1 MKKINKFFPLLI
13 LGALSLSACTF
24 LDFLPSGDSGSSTS
38 ITSMTSSNTSKS
50 DSSKD
55 TSGSSSSTKEEYV
68 EATLNDENA
77 TYDASSKTYT
87 IHLNAGNRY
96 YIAINTKSN
105 TSFRKVY
112 TAPEAANSYLT
123 VSDQGVISTS
133 SDITEDK
140 ICEVRVDFFSEVTDK
155 LLNTI
160 IISVNIKAKEVPV
173 NTFTVKCLDT
183 GASISDNSVVNM
195 YVDDAYSF
203 EVRYNNQKVSNALT
217 SESDKVSITDNKVT
231 ALSKG
236 EAMVKAKYADKEI
249 SFKANIQNKT
259 LTKIYA
265 PNEGNDL
272 LIHNNKLYILGKV
285 LAQYDH
291 GEDKEL
297 TLTDGL
303 TYVIRDN
310 DATTKSVVLSYTE
323 DNVTKSVTYNVKFFV
338 SEQYV
343 GDDTAFNFLDYGM
356 KSIYGELKY
365 LPNEGNIKFL
375 VIPVWFTNS
384 GDFFKESHKTQIL
397 EDIRAKILEEKT
409 EDNYWSVKSYYETE
423 SKGKVHIDA
432 TISDFYTSGTSLV
445 NYTDTGDSSLT
456 YKLVNDAT
464 NWYFSNNPTD
474 SINNY
479 DSDGDGKVDGVICYY
494 AGNYYGAKNATMRST
509 AYAFTNNSDS
519 RVYNTGCFCPIG
531 GIYGFGREISTSW
544 QLGTDD
550 LSSILPPEF
559 VRGANTVIH
568 EVGHQFGAND
578 LYEYAAKNEEKH
590 YPCGSFS
597 MQDNDSGSHDP
608 FQTNLFGWSKPDIYA
623 SKDYN
628 VGDKITISID
638 DFQGSGNNILLTK
651 DWNEYNSLFD
661 EYLLLE
667 LYAPI
672 GLNAYDANRLGFNE
686 AGIRVWHANSIMAH
700 ASATDEDSPNLVNT
714 RTNDFKYST
723 YDRTCEYDLLH
734 LIRNNEEAG
743 IDMTTKAGNADL
755 FKSNDSFSMAKYSKQ
770 FVKGNRLDNGE
781 KLGWEFNVDGIYF
794 DKANNKYTGVIT
806 LTRVDNTRTQFVAKS
821 TLSDS
826 ITQPSGN
833 TNEIGNAIFNTENI
847 LMNYAFNDSN
857 VFSGTQAI
865 STKGIRLYAATN
877 GNGGSLEISIKDK
890 DGFNCYINS
899 IKLVICAL
907 TGVNLSVTSNG
918 NDLEFTR
925 FEGPECLEGA
935 TDGSGNIAH
944 DMGRFY
950 QDINANKVTLK
961 NGYTN
966 GVTSAFS
973 YLTVVSMEIEYTI
986 APIN

>member
-1 MKKINKFFPLLI
+1 MKKISKFFPLLI
-13 LGALSLSACTF
+13 LSALSLSACTF

-38 ITSMTSSNTSKS
+38 IASTTSSNTSKS

-68 EATLNDENA
+68 EATLNDPNA
-77 TYDASSKTYT
+77 TYSEANKRYSIT
-87 IHLNAGNRY
+87 LEAGNRY
-96 YIAINTKSN
+96 FIAFNTKTN
-105 TSFRKVY
+105 TEFKKVY
-112 TAPEAANSYLT
+112 STTSPYLT
-123 VSDQGVISTS
+123 VSEQGIVTASREIAEEKRG
-133 SDITEDK
+133 DVK
-140 ICEVRVDFFSEVTDK
+140 IDFVSEKTNET
-155 LLNTI
+155 LNTI
-160 IISVNIKAKEVPV
+160 TIRVTIIPKEVPAD
-173 NTFTVKCLDT
+173 TFTVTCTET

-195 YVDDAYSF
+195 YVGDT
-203 EVRYNNQKVSNALT
+203 YNFNVKYNDLVVTNAL
-217 SESDKVSITDNKVT
+217 SSDSDKVSISNNKVT

-236 EAMVKAKYADKEI
+236 EATVKAKYSNKEI
-249 SFKANIQNKT
+249 NFKVNVQNKT

-272 LIHNNKLYILGKV
+272 LIHNNKLYITGKV

-297 TLTDGL
+297 IFTDGL
-303 TYVIRDN
+303 TYVISDN
-310 DATTKSVVLSYTE
+310 DAATKKVVLSYTE

-397 EDIRAKILEEKT
+397 EDIRAKVLEEKT
-409 EDNYWSVKSYYETE
+409 DDNYWSVKSYYETE

-494 AGNYYGAKNATMRST
+494 AGNYYGAKSATMRST
-509 AYAFTNNSDS
+509 AYALRSTEG

-544 QLGTDD
+544 QLNTDD

-568 EVGHQFGAND
+568 EVGHQFGAED

-623 SKDYN
+623 AKDYN

-672 GLNAYDANRLGFNE
+672 GLNAYDANRLGFDQ

-700 ASATDEDSPNLVNT
+700 ASATDEDSPDLVDT
-714 RTNDFKYST
+714 RTNSFKYST
-723 YDRTCEYDLLH
+723 YDRNDEYDLLH
-734 LIRNNEEAG
+734 LVRNNEEVG
-743 IDMTTKAGNADL
+743 IDVTTKAGNADL
-755 FKSNDSFSMAKYSKQ
+755 FKTNDSFSFVKYSKQ

-806 LTRVDNTRTQFVAKS
+806 LTRVDNTRTQFTSSS
-821 TLSDS
+821 TMSNS
-826 ITQPSGN
+826 VTQPSGD
-833 TNEIGNAIFNTENI
+833 TNEIGNAIFNNENI
-847 LMNYAFNDSN
+847 LMNYAFNNSS
-857 VFSGTQAI
+857 VYTGTTTL
-865 STKGIRLYAATN
+865 STHGIELYGDTN

-890 DGFNCYINS
+890 DGYNCYINS
-899 IKLVICAL
+899 IKLVFCVL
-907 TGVNLSVTSNG
+907 TSGTLKVTANG

-925 FEGPECLEGA
+925 FTGPLCAEGA
-935 TDGSGNIAH
+935 TDGEGNPMN
-944 DMGRFY
+944 DSGRFY
-950 QDINANKVTLK
+950 QVNAKKVKIQNAFTGTINHYSDITI
-961 NGYTN
+961 
-966 GVTSAFS
+966 
-973 YLTVVSMEIEYTI
+973 VSMEIEYTI
-986 APIN
+986 EPNN

>member
-1 MKKINKFFPLLI
+1 MKKIVKL
-13 LGALSLSACTF
+13 LSLLCLTTIGLASCSF

-38 ITSMTSSNTSKS
+38 ITSTTSSNTSKS

-55 TSGSSSSTKEEYV
+55 TSNSSGSTKEEYV
-68 EATLNDENA
+68 EATLSDDNA

-87 IHLNAGNRY
+87 ISLNAGNRY
-96 YIAINTKSN
+96 YIAFNTKTN
-105 TSFRKVY
+105 TEFKKAYSVVG
-112 TAPEAANSYLT
+112 TASSYLT
-123 VSDQGVISTS
+123 VSDVGLISTS
-133 SDITEDK
+133 SEITEDK
-140 ICEVRVDFFSEVTDK
+140 SGDVKVDFISETTK
-155 LLNTI
+155 KILNTI
-160 IISVNIKAKEVPV
+160 TIRVNIKAKEVPV
-173 NTFTVKCLDT
+173 NTLTVTCVDT
-183 GASISDNSVVNM
+183 GASIGDNSVVNM
-195 YVDDAYSF
+195 YVDDTYSF
-203 EVRYNNQKVSNALT
+203 EVKYNNQKVNNALT

-236 EAMVKAKYADKEI
+236 EAMVKAKNNDKEI
-249 SFKANIQNKT
+249 NFKVNIQNRT

-265 PNEGNDL
+265 PNEGSDL
-272 LIHNNKLYILGKV
+272 LIHNNKLYIVGKV

-297 TLTDGL
+297 TLADGL
-303 TYVIRDN
+303 TYVINDN
-310 DATTKSVVLSYTE
+310 DTTTKSVVLSYTE

-343 GDDTAFNFLDYGM
+343 GDDTAFNFLDYGK
-356 KSIYGELKY
+356 KSVYGELHY
-365 LPNEGNIKFL
+365 LPNKGNIKFL

-384 GDFFKESHKTQIL
+384 ESFFKESHKAQIL
-397 EDIRAKILEEKT
+397 EDIRTKILEEKT
-409 EDNYWSVKSYYETE
+409 EDNYWSLKSYYETE

-445 NYTDTGDSSLT
+445 DYTDTGDTSLT

-464 NWYFSNNPTD
+464 NWYFSKNPTD

-479 DSDGDGKVDGVICYY
+479 DNDGDGKVDGVICYY
-494 AGNYYGAKNATMRST
+494 AGNYYGAKNATMRSV
-509 AYAFTNNSDS
+509 AYAFYNNSDS
-519 RVYNTGCFCPIG
+519 RIYNTGCFCPIG

-550 LSSILPPEF
+550 LSSIMLPEF
-559 VRGANTVIH
+559 VRGAYTVIH
-568 EVGHQFGAND
+568 EVGHQFGAID
-578 LYEYAAKNEEKH
+578 LYEYAAKDEEKH

-597 MQDNDSGSHDP
+597 MQDNNSGTHDP

-623 SKDYN
+623 AKDYN

-672 GLNAYDANRLGFNE
+672 GLNAYDANRLGFNQ

-700 ASATDEDSPNLVNT
+700 ASAADEDSPNLVDT
-714 RTNDFKYST
+714 RTNSFKYST
-723 YDRTCEYDLLH
+723 YNRNDEYDLLH
-734 LIRNNEEAG
+734 LVRNNEEVG
-743 IDMTTKAGNADL
+743 IDVTTKVSNADL
-755 FKSNDSFSMAKYSKQ
+755 FKTNDSFSMAKYSKQ

-806 LTRVDNTRTQFVAKS
+806 LTRVDNTRTEFTATSKI
-821 TLSDS
+821 SDS
-826 ITQPSGN
+826 IAQPSGN
-833 TNEIGNAIFNTENI
+833 TNEIGNAIFNDENI
-847 LMNYAFNDSN
+847 LMNYAFNESSL
-857 VFSGTQAI
+857 FSGTQAI
-865 STKGIRLYAATN
+865 STKGIRLYAAN
-877 GNGGSLEISIKDK
+877 SGNGGTLEISIKDK
-890 DGFNCYINS
+890 SGHNCYINS

-925 FEGPECLEGA
+925 FEGPECIEGA
-935 TDGSGNIAH
+935 TNGSGVAH
-944 DMGRFY
+944 DYGRFY
-950 QDINANKVTLK
+950 KDINAKKVTLK

-966 GVTSAFS
+966 GTYSAFS
-973 YLTVVSMEIEYTI
+973 YLTIVSMEIEYTI
-986 APIN
+986 APNN

>member
-1 MKKINKFFPLLI
+1 MKKIVKLLPLLCLATI
-13 LGALSLSACTF
+13 GLASCSF

-38 ITSMTSSNTSKS
+38 ISTSTSSKS
-50 DSSKD
+50 DSSKG
-55 TSGSSSSTKEEYV
+55 TSGSSGSTKEEYV
-68 EATLNDENA
+68 EATLSDDNA

-87 IHLNAGNRY
+87 ISLNAGNRY
-96 YIAINTKSN
+96 YIAFNTKTN
-105 TSFRKVY
+105 TEFKKVY
-112 TAPEAANSYLT
+112 SVVGTVGSYLT
-123 VSDQGVISTS
+123 VSDVGLISTS
-133 SDITEDK
+133 SEITEDK
-140 ICEVRVDFFSEVTDK
+140 SGDVKVDFISEVTDK
-155 LLNTI
+155 ILNTI
-160 IISVNIKAKEVPV
+160 TIKVNIKAKEAPV
-173 NTFTVKCLDT
+173 NTLTVTCVDT

-195 YVDDAYSF
+195 YVDDTYSF
-203 EVRYNNQKVSNALT
+203 EVKYNNQKVSNALT
-217 SESDKVSITDNKVT
+217 SESDKVSIADNKVT

-236 EAMVKAKYADKEI
+236 EAMVKAKNNDKEI
-249 SFKANIQNKT
+249 NFKVNIQNRT

-265 PNEGNDL
+265 PNEGSDL
-272 LIHNNKLYILGKV
+272 LIHNGKLFITGKV
-285 LAQYDH
+285 FAQYDH

-297 TLTDGL
+297 SFTDGL
-303 TYVIRDN
+303 TYTIRNN
-310 DATTKSVVLSYTE
+310 DTATKSVSLLYAE
-323 DNVTKSVTYNVKFFV
+323 NGVTKSVTYNVKFFV

-356 KSIYGELKY
+356 KSVYGELHY
-365 LPNEGNIKFL
+365 LPNEGNVKLL

-384 GDFFKESHKTQIL
+384 ENFFKESHKTQIL

-409 EDNYWSVKSYYETE
+409 EDNYWSLKSYYETE

-445 NYTDTGDSSLT
+445 NYTDTGDTSLT

-479 DSDGDGKVDGVICYY
+479 DNDGDGKVDGVICYY
-494 AGNYYGAKNATMRST
+494 AGNYYGAKNATMRSV

-519 RVYNTGCFCPIG
+519 RIYNTGCFCPIG

-544 QLGTDD
+544 QLNTDD

-568 EVGHQFGAND
+568 EVGHQFGADD

-597 MQDNDSGSHDP
+597 MQDNNSGTHDP

-623 SKDYN
+623 AKDYN

-672 GLNAYDANRLGFNE
+672 GLNAYDANRLGFNQ

-700 ASATDEDSPNLVNT
+700 ASAADEDSPDLVDT
-714 RTNDFKYST
+714 RTNSFKYST
-723 YDRTCEYDLLH
+723 YNRNDEYDLLH
-734 LIRNNEEAG
+734 LIRNNEEVG
-743 IDMTTKAGNADL
+743 IDVTTKVSNADL
-755 FKSNDSFSMAKYSKQ
+755 FKTNDSFSMAKYSKQ

-806 LTRVDNTRTQFVAKS
+806 LTRVDNTRTEFTATSKM
-821 TLSDS
+821 SDS
-826 ITQPSGN
+826 IAQPSGN
-833 TNEIGNAIFNTENI
+833 TNEIGNAIFNDENI
-847 LMNYAFNDSN
+847 LMNYAFNESSL
-857 VFSGTQAI
+857 FSGTQAI
-865 STKGIRLYAATN
+865 STKGIRLYAAST
-877 GNGGSLEISIKDK
+877 GNGGTLEISIKDK
-890 DGFNCYINS
+890 SGHNCYINS

-907 TGVNLSVTSNG
+907 TGVDLSVTSNG
-918 NDLEFTR
+918 NSLEFTR
-925 FEGPECLEGA
+925 FEGPECIEGA
-935 TDGSGNIAH
+935 TNGSGVAH
-944 DMGRFY
+944 DSGRFY
-950 QDINANKVTLK
+950 KDINAKKVTLK

-966 GVTSAFS
+966 GTYSAFS
-973 YLTVVSMEIEYTI
+973 YLTIVSMEIEYTMM
-986 APIN
+986 PNN

>member
-1 MKKINKFFPLLI
+1 MKKIVKLLPLLCLATI
-13 LGALSLSACTF
+13 GLASCSF

-38 ITSMTSSNTSKS
+38 ITSTTSSNTSKS

-68 EATLNDENA
+68 EATLSDDNA

-87 IHLNAGNRY
+87 ISLNAGNRY
-96 YIAINTKSN
+96 YIAFNTKTN
-105 TSFRKVY
+105 TEFKKIYSVVG
-112 TAPEAANSYLT
+112 TVGSYLT
-123 VSDQGVISTS
+123 VSDVGLISTS
-133 SDITEDK
+133 SEITEDK
-140 ICEVRVDFFSEVTDK
+140 SGDVKVDFISEITEK
-155 LLNTI
+155 ILNTI
-160 IISVNIKAKEVPV
+160 TIRVNIKAKEVPV
-173 NTFTVKCLDT
+173 NTLTVTCVDT
-183 GASISDNSVVNM
+183 GTSISDNSVVNM
-195 YVDDAYSF
+195 YVDDTYSF
-203 EVRYNNQKVSNALT
+203 EVKYNNQKVNNALA
-217 SESDKVSITDNKVT
+217 SESDKVSIADNKAT

-236 EAMVKAKYADKEI
+236 EAMVKAKNNDKEI
-249 SFKANIQNKT
+249 NFKVNIQNRT

-265 PNEGNDL
+265 PNEGSDL
-272 LIHNNKLYILGKV
+272 LIHNNKLYIVGKV

-291 GEDKEL
+291 GEEKEL
-297 TLTDGL
+297 TFTDGL
-303 TYVIRDN
+303 TYVINDN
-310 DATTKSVVLSYTE
+310 DTTTKSVVLSYTE

-343 GDDTAFNFLDYGM
+343 GDDTAFNFLDYGK
-356 KSIYGELKY
+356 KSVYGELHY

-384 GDFFKESHKTQIL
+384 ENFFKESHKTQIL
-397 EDIRAKILEEKT
+397 EDIRTKILEEKT
-409 EDNYWSVKSYYETE
+409 DDNYWSVKSYYETE

-445 NYTDTGDSSLT
+445 DYTDTGDSSLT

-464 NWYFSNNPTD
+464 NWYFSKNPTD

-479 DSDGDGKVDGVICYY
+479 DNDGDGKVDGVICYY
-494 AGNYYGAKNATMRST
+494 AGNYYGAKNATMRSV

-544 QLGTDD
+544 QLNTDD

-568 EVGHQFGAND
+568 EVGHQFGAID

-590 YPCGSFS
+590 YPCGAFS

-623 SKDYN
+623 AKDYN

-672 GLNAYDANRLGFNE
+672 GLNAYDANRLGFDQ

-700 ASATDEDSPNLVNT
+700 ASATDEDSPDLVDT
-714 RTNDFKYST
+714 RTNSFKYST
-723 YDRTCEYDLLH
+723 YDRNDEYDLLH
-734 LIRNNEEAG
+734 LVRNNGEVG
-743 IDMTTKAGNADL
+743 IDVTTKAGNDDL

-806 LTRVDNTRTQFVAKS
+806 LIRVDNTRTQFTSSS
-821 TLSDS
+821 TMTNSV
-826 ITQPSGN
+826 TQPSGN
-833 TNEIGNAIFNTENI
+833 TNEIGQVIFNNENI
-847 LMNYAFNDSN
+847 LMNYAFNDSS
-857 VFSGTQAI
+857 VYTGTTTL
-865 STKGIRLYAATN
+865 STHGIELYGDTN

-890 DGFNCYINS
+890 DGYNCYINS
-899 IKLVICAL
+899 IKLVYCVL
-907 TGVNLSVTSNG
+907 TSGTLKVTANG

-925 FEGPECLEGA
+925 FTGPLCAEGA
-935 TDGSGNIAH
+935 TDGEGNPMN
-944 DMGRFY
+944 DSGRFY
-950 QDINANKVTLK
+950 QVNAKKVKIQNAFTGTINHYSDITI
-961 NGYTN
+961 
-966 GVTSAFS
+966 
-973 YLTVVSMEIEYTI
+973 VSMEIEYTI
-986 APIN
+986 EPNN

>member
-1 MKKINKFFPLLI
+1 MKKIKKFLPLLI
-13 LGALSLSACTF
+13 LSTISLSACSF

-38 ITSMTSSNTSKS
+38 ITSTTSSNTSKS

-55 TSGSSSSTKEEYV
+55 TSSSSSSTKEEYV

-77 TYDASSKTYT
+77 TYDATNKRYT
-87 IHLNAGNRY
+87 INLNAGNRY
-96 YIAINTKSN
+96 YIAFNTKTN
-105 TSFRKVY
+105 TEFKKVY
-112 TAPEAANSYLT
+112 SVVGTVGSYLT
-123 VSDQGVISTS
+123 VSDVGLISTS

-140 ICEVRVDFFSEVTDK
+140 SGDVKVDFISEVTEK
-155 LLNTI
+155 ILNTI
-160 IISVNIKAKEVPV
+160 TIRVNIKAKEAPV
-173 NTFTVKCLDT
+173 NTLTVTCVDT

-195 YVDDAYSF
+195 YVDDTYSF
-203 EVRYNNQKVSNALT
+203 EVKYNNQKVSNALT
-217 SESDKVSITDNKVT
+217 SESDKVSIADNKVT

-236 EAMVKAKYADKEI
+236 EAVVKAKNNDKEI
-249 SFKANIQNKT
+249 NFKVNVQNRT
-259 LTKIYA
+259 LTNIYA
-265 PNEGNDL
+265 PNEGNDFI
-272 LIHNNKLYILGKV
+272 IHNNKLYISGKV
-285 LAQYDH
+285 FAQYDH
-291 GEDKEL
+291 GDEKEL
-297 TLTDGL
+297 TFTNGL

-310 DATTKSVVLSYTE
+310 DATTKSVEFSYTE
-323 DNVTKSVTYNVKFFV
+323 DSVTKSVTYNVKYFT

-384 GDFFKESHKTQIL
+384 TDFFKESHKAQIL

-409 EDNYWSVKSYYETE
+409 DDNYWSLKSYYETE

-432 TISDFYTSGTSLV
+432 TISDFYTSTTSLV

-456 YKLVNDAT
+456 HKLVNDAT
-464 NWYFSNNPTD
+464 NWYFANNPTD

-509 AYAFTNNSDS
+509 AYAFYDNDG

-544 QLGTDD
+544 QLNTDD

-568 EVGHQFGAND
+568 EVGHQFGAID

-590 YPCGSFS
+590 YPCGAFS

-623 SKDYN
+623 AKDYN

-672 GLNAYDANRLGFNE
+672 GLNAYDANRVGFNE

-700 ASATDEDSPNLVNT
+700 ASAADEDSPDLVNT
-714 RTNDFKYST
+714 RTNSFKYST
-723 YDRTCEYDLLH
+723 YDRNDEYDLLH
-734 LIRNNEEAG
+734 LIRNNEEVG
-743 IDMTTKAGNADL
+743 IDVTTKVGNDDL
-755 FKSNDSFSMAKYSKQ
+755 FKNNDSFSMAKYSKQ

-781 KLGWEFNVDGIYF
+781 KLGWEFNVDGVYF

-833 TNEIGNAIFNTENI
+833 TNEIGNAIFDNENI
-847 LMNYAFNDSN
+847 LMNYAFNSSSVYSTN
-857 VFSGTQAI
+857 KAI
-865 STKGIRLYAATN
+865 STKGIQLYAATN
-877 GNGGSLEISIKDK
+877 GNGGSLEISIKNK
-890 DGFNCYINS
+890 SGYSCYINS
-899 IKLVICAL
+899 IKLVYCVM
-907 TGVNLSVTSNG
+907 TNTSPVVTANG
-918 NDLEFTR
+918 NELEFTR
-925 FEGPECLEGA
+925 FEGPECDQAG
-935 TDGSGNIAH
+935 GVAH
-944 DMGRFY
+944 DYGRFY
-950 QDINANKVTLK
+950 QSINANKVKIQNT
-961 NGYTN
+961 YT
-966 GVTSAFS
+966 GTIDHYSFLS
-973 YLTVVSMEIEYTI
+973 ILSMEIEYTVE
-986 APIN
+986 PND

>member
-1 MKKINKFFPLLI
+1 MEF
-13 LGALSLSACTF
+13 
-24 LDFLPSGDSGSSTS
+24 
-38 ITSMTSSNTSKS
+38 
-50 DSSKD
+50 
-55 TSGSSSSTKEEYV
+55 
-68 EATLNDENA
+68 
-77 TYDASSKTYT
+77 
-87 IHLNAGNRY
+87 
-96 YIAINTKSN
+96 
-105 TSFRKVY
+105 
-112 TAPEAANSYLT
+112 
-123 VSDQGVISTS
+123 VSET
-133 SDITEDK
+133 TN
-140 ICEVRVDFFSEVTDK
+140 EV
-155 LLNTI
+155 LNTI
-160 IISVNIKAKEVPV
+160 TIRVNIKAKEAPV
-173 NTFTVKCLDT
+173 NTLTVTCVDT

-195 YVDDAYSF
+195 YVDDTYSF
-203 EVRYNNQKVSNALT
+203 EVKYNNQKVNNALT

-236 EAMVKAKYADKEI
+236 EAMVKAKNNDKEI
-249 SFKANIQNKT
+249 NFKVNIQNRA

-265 PNEGNDL
+265 PNEGSDL

-303 TYVIRDN
+303 TYVVRDN

-343 GDDTAFNFLDYGM
+343 GDDTAFNFLDYGK
-356 KSIYGELKY
+356 KSIYGELHY

-384 GDFFKESHKTQIL
+384 ESFFKESHKTQIL

-409 EDNYWSVKSYYETE
+409 EDNYWSLKSYYETE

-445 NYTDTGDSSLT
+445 DYTDTGDTSLT

-464 NWYFSNNPTD
+464 NWYFTNNPTD

-479 DSDGDGKVDGVICYY
+479 DSNGDGKVDGVICYY
-494 AGNYYGAKNATMRST
+494 AGNYYGAKSATMRST
-509 AYAFTNNSDS
+509 AYALRSTED

-544 QLGTDD
+544 QLNTDD

-559 VRGANTVIH
+559 VRGSNTVIH
-568 EVGHQFGAND
+568 EVGHQFGADD

-590 YPCGSFS
+590 YPCGAFS

-608 FQTNLFGWSKPDIYA
+608 FQTNLIGWAKPDIYA
-623 SKDYN
+623 AKDYN

-686 AGIRVWHANSIMAH
+686 AGLRVWHA
-700 ASATDEDSPNLVNT
+700 DEDSPDLVDS
-714 RTNDFKYST
+714 RTNSFKYST
-723 YDRTCEYDLLH
+723 YDRNDEYDLLH
-734 LIRNNEEAG
+734 LIRNNEEVG
-743 IDMTTKAGNADL
+743 IDVTTKVSNADL

-806 LTRVDNTRTQFVAKS
+806 LTRVDNTRTEFTATSKMS
-821 TLSDS
+821 NG
-826 ITQPSGN
+826 IAQPSGDI
-833 TNEIGNAIFNTENI
+833 NEIGNAIFNDENI
-847 LMNYAFNDSN
+847 LMNYAFNESSL
-857 VFSGTQAI
+857 FSGTQAI
-865 STKGIRLYAATN
+865 SSKGIRLYAAN
-877 GNGGSLEISIKDK
+877 SGNGGTLEISIKDK
-890 DGFNCYINS
+890 SGHNCYINS

-925 FEGPECLEGA
+925 FEGPECAEGG
-935 TDGSGNIAH
+935 TDGSGNPAH
-944 DMGRFY
+944 DSGRFY
-950 QDINANKVTLK
+950 KDINAKKVILK

-966 GVTSAFS
+966 GTYSAFS
-973 YLTVVSMEIEYTI
+973 YLTVVSMEIEYTMM
-986 APIN
+986 PNN

>member
-1 MKKINKFFPLLI
+1 MKKIVKLLPLLCLATI
-13 LGALSLSACTF
+13 GLASCSF
-24 LDFLPSGDSGSSTS
+24 LDFLPSGDSGSYTS
-38 ITSMTSSNTSKS
+38 ITSTTSSNTSKS

-55 TSGSSSSTKEEYV
+55 TSGSSGSTKEEYV
-68 EATLNDENA
+68 EATLNDDNA

-87 IHLNAGNRY
+87 ISLNAGNRY
-96 YIAINTKSN
+96 YIAFNTRSN
-105 TSFRKVY
+105 TEFKKVY
-112 TAPEAANSYLT
+112 STTSSYLT
-123 VSDQGVISTS
+123 VSEVGIISTS

-140 ICEVRVDFFSEVTDK
+140 TGDVKVEFVSETTNEV
-155 LLNTI
+155 LNTI
-160 IISVNIKAKEVPV
+160 TIRVNIKAKEAPV
-173 NTFTVKCLDT
+173 NTLTVTCVDT

-195 YVDDAYSF
+195 YVDDTYSF
-203 EVRYNNQKVSNALT
+203 EVKYNNQKVNNALT

-236 EAMVKAKYADKEI
+236 EAMVKAKNNDKEI
-249 SFKANIQNKT
+249 NFKVNIQNRT
-259 LTKIYA
+259 LNKIYA
-265 PNEGNDL
+265 PNEGSDL

-323 DNVTKSVTYNVKFFV
+323 DNVTKSVTYSVKFFV

-356 KSIYGELKY
+356 KSIYGELHY

-384 GDFFKESHKTQIL
+384 ESFFKESHKTQIL

-409 EDNYWSVKSYYETE
+409 EDNYWSLKSYYETE

-432 TISDFYTSGTSLV
+432 TISDFYTSNTSLV
-445 NYTDTGDSSLT
+445 NYTDTGDTSLT

-464 NWYFSNNPTD
+464 NWYFTNNPTD

-479 DSDGDGKVDGVICYY
+479 DNDGDGKVDGVICYY
-494 AGNYYGAKNATMRST
+494 AGNYYGAKSATMRSV
-509 AYAFTNNSDS
+509 AYAFTNNNDS
-519 RVYNTGCFCPIG
+519 RVYDTGCFCPIG
-531 GIYGFGREISTSW
+531 GIYGFSREISTSW
-544 QLGTDD
+544 QLNTDD

-559 VRGANTVIH
+559 ARGSNTVIH
-568 EVGHQFGAND
+568 EVGHQFGADD
-578 LYEYAAKNEEKH
+578 LYEYAAKDEEKH
-590 YPCGSFS
+590 YPCGAFS

-623 SKDYN
+623 AKDYN

-686 AGIRVWHANSIMAH
+686 PGIRVWHANSIMAH
-700 ASATDEDSPNLVNT
+700 ASAADEDSPNLVDS
-714 RTNDFKYST
+714 RTNSFKYST
-723 YDRTCEYDLLH
+723 YDRNDEYDLLH
-734 LIRNNEEAG
+734 LIRNNEEVG
-743 IDMTTKAGNADL
+743 IDVTTKVSNADL
-755 FKSNDSFSMAKYSKQ
+755 FKTNDSFSMAKYSKQ

-806 LTRVDNTRTQFVAKS
+806 LTRVDSTRTQFTSSSTMSNSVA
-821 TLSDS
+821 
-826 ITQPSGN
+826 QPRGN
-833 TNEIGNAIFNTENI
+833 TNEIGQAIFNDENI
-847 LMNYAFNDSN
+847 LMNYAFNSSTVYQDN
-857 VFSGTQAI
+857 KAI
-865 STKGIRLYAATN
+865 STKGIKLFADPNGN

-890 DGFNCYINS
+890 SGYNCYINS
-899 IKLVICAL
+899 IKLVYCVMTNATL
-907 TGVNLSVTSNG
+907 TVTNNG

-925 FEGPECLEGA
+925 FAGPECTEAGGGA
-935 TDGSGNIAH
+935 LDI
-944 DMGRFY
+944 GRYY
-950 QDINANKVTLK
+950 QNINANAVKLQNTFTGTV
-961 NGYTN
+961 NH
-966 GVTSAFS
+966 FS
-973 YLTVVSMEIEYTI
+973 FITIVSMEIEYTVE
-986 APIN
+986 PNN

>member
-1 MKKINKFFPLLI
+1 MKKIKKFLPLLI
-13 LGALSLSACTF
+13 LSTITLSACSF

-38 ITSMTSSNTSKS
+38 ITNTTSSNTSKS

-55 TSGSSSSTKEEYV
+55 TSGSSGSTKEEYV
-68 EATLNDENA
+68 EATLSDDNA

-87 IHLNAGNRY
+87 ISLNAGNRY
-96 YIAINTKSN
+96 YIAFNTKTN
-105 TSFRKVY
+105 TEFKKVY
-112 TAPEAANSYLT
+112 SVVGTVGSYLT
-123 VSDQGVISTS
+123 VSDVGLISTS
-133 SDITEDK
+133 SEITEDK
-140 ICEVRVDFFSEVTDK
+140 SGDVKVDFISEITEK
-155 LLNTI
+155 ILNTI
-160 IISVNIKAKEVPV
+160 TIRVNINAKEAPV
-173 NTFTVKCLDT
+173 NTLTVTCVDT

-195 YVDDAYSF
+195 YVDDTYSF
-203 EVRYNNQKVSNALT
+203 EVKYNNQKVSNALT
-217 SESDKVSITDNKVT
+217 SESDKVSIADNKVT

-236 EAMVKAKYADKEI
+236 EAMVKAKNNDKEI
-249 SFKANIQNKT
+249 NFKVNIQNRT

-272 LIHNNKLYILGKV
+272 LIHNNKLYIVGKV

-297 TLTDGL
+297 TLADGL
-303 TYVIRDN
+303 TYVISDN

-343 GDDTAFNFLDYGM
+343 GDDTAFNFLDYGT
-356 KSIYGELKY
+356 KSVYGELHY
-365 LPNEGNIKFL
+365 LPNEGNVKLL
-375 VIPVWFTNS
+375 VIPVWFSNS
-384 GDFFKESHKTQIL
+384 ESFFKESHKTQIL

-409 EDNYWSVKSYYETE
+409 EDNYWSLKSYYETE

-445 NYTDTGDSSLT
+445 NYTDTGDTSLT

-479 DSDGDGKVDGVICYY
+479 DNDGDGKVDGVICYY
-494 AGNYYGAKNATMRST
+494 AGNYYGAKNATMRSV

-519 RVYNTGCFCPIG
+519 RVYDTGCFCPIG
-531 GIYGFGREISTSW
+531 SIYGFGREISTSW

-550 LSSILPPEF
+550 LSSIIPPEF
-559 VRGANTVIH
+559 VRGAYTVIH
-568 EVGHQFGAND
+568 EVGHQFGAID

-597 MQDNDSGSHDP
+597 MQDNNSGSHDP

-623 SKDYN
+623 AKDYN

-672 GLNAYDANRLGFNE
+672 GLNAYDANRLGFNQ

-700 ASATDEDSPNLVNT
+700 ASAADEDSPNLVDT
-714 RTNDFKYST
+714 RTNSFKYST
-723 YDRTCEYDLLH
+723 YNRNDEYDLLH
-734 LIRNNEEAG
+734 LIRNNEEVG
-743 IDMTTKAGNADL
+743 IDATTKVSNADL
-755 FKSNDSFSMAKYSKQ
+755 FKINDSFSMAKYSKQ

-806 LTRVDNTRTQFVAKS
+806 LTRVDNTRTEFTATSKM
-821 TLSDS
+821 SDS
-826 ITQPSGN
+826 IAQPSGN
-833 TNEIGNAIFNTENI
+833 TNEIGSAIFNDENI
-847 LMNYAFNDSN
+847 LMNYAFNESSL
-857 VFSGTQAI
+857 FSGTQAI
-865 STKGIRLYAATN
+865 STKGIRLYAAST
-877 GNGGSLEISIKDK
+877 GNGGTLEISIKDK
-890 DGFNCYINS
+890 SGHNCYINS

-907 TGVNLSVTSNG
+907 TGVDLSVTSNG
-918 NDLEFTR
+918 NTLEFTR
-925 FEGPECLEGA
+925 FEGPECIEGA
-935 TDGSGNIAH
+935 TNGSGVAH
-944 DMGRFY
+944 DSGRFY
-950 QDINANKVTLK
+950 QNINAKKVTLK

-966 GVTSAFS
+966 GTYSAFS
-973 YLTVVSMEIEYTI
+973 YLTIVSMEIEYTI
-986 APIN
+986 VPNN

>member
-1 MKKINKFFPLLI
+1 MKKISNFFPLLI
-13 LGALSLSACTF
+13 LSALSLSACTF

-38 ITSMTSSNTSKS
+38 ITSTTSSNTSKS

-68 EATLNDENA
+68 EATLNDPNA
-77 TYDASSKTYT
+77 TYSEANKRYSIT
-87 IHLNAGNRY
+87 LEAGNRY
-96 YIAINTKSN
+96 YIAFNTRTN
-105 TSFRKVY
+105 TEFRKVY
-112 TAPEAANSYLT
+112 STTSPYLT
-123 VSDQGVISTS
+123 VSEQGIITASREIAEEKRG
-133 SDITEDK
+133 DIK
-140 ICEVRVDFFSEVTDK
+140 VDFVSEKTNET
-155 LLNTI
+155 LNTI
-160 IISVNIKAKEVPV
+160 TIRVTITPKEVPAD
-173 NTFTVKCLDT
+173 TFTVTCTET

-195 YVDDAYSF
+195 YVDDT
-203 EVRYNNQKVSNALT
+203 YNFNVKYNDLVVTNAL
-217 SESDKVSITDNKVT
+217 SSDSDKVSISNNKVT

-236 EAMVKAKYADKEI
+236 EATVKAKYSNKEI
-249 SFKANIQNKT
+249 NFKVNVQNKT

-272 LIHNNKLYILGKV
+272 LIHNNKLYITGKV

-297 TLTDGL
+297 TFTDGL
-303 TYVIRDN
+303 TYVISDN
-310 DATTKSVVLSYTE
+310 DAATKKVVLSYTE

-397 EDIRAKILEEKT
+397 EDIRAKVLEEKT
-409 EDNYWSVKSYYETE
+409 DDNYWSVKSYYETE

-509 AYAFTNNSDS
+509 AYAFYDNEG

-544 QLGTDD
+544 QLNTDD

-568 EVGHQFGAND
+568 EVGHQFGAID

-590 YPCGSFS
+590 YPCGAFS

-672 GLNAYDANRLGFNE
+672 GLNAYDANRLGFDQ

-700 ASATDEDSPNLVNT
+700 ASATDEDSPDLVNT
-714 RTNDFKYST
+714 RTNSFKYST
-723 YDRTCEYDLLH
+723 YDRNDEYDLLH
-734 LIRNNEEAG
+734 LVRNNEEVG
-743 IDMTTKAGNADL
+743 IDATTKAGNDDL
-755 FKSNDSFSMAKYSKQ
+755 FKTNDSFSMAKYSKQ

-806 LTRVDNTRTQFVAKS
+806 LTRVDNTRTQFTSSS
-821 TLSDS
+821 TMTNSV
-826 ITQPSGN
+826 TQPSGN
-833 TNEIGNAIFNTENI
+833 TNEIGQAIFNNENI
-847 LMNYAFNDSN
+847 LMNYAFNDSS
-857 VFSGTQAI
+857 VYTGTTTL
-865 STKGIRLYAATN
+865 STHGIELYGDTN

-890 DGFNCYINS
+890 DGYNCYINS
-899 IKLVICAL
+899 IKLVFCVL
-907 TGVNLSVTSNG
+907 TSGTLKVTANG

-925 FEGPECLEGA
+925 FTGPLCAEGA
-935 TDGSGNIAH
+935 TDGEGNPMN
-944 DMGRFY
+944 DSGRFY
-950 QDINANKVTLK
+950 QVNAKKVKIQNAFTGTINHYSDITI
-961 NGYTN
+961 
-966 GVTSAFS
+966 
-973 YLTVVSMEIEYTI
+973 VSMEIEYTI
-986 APIN
+986 EPNN

>member
-1 MKKINKFFPLLI
+1 MKKFKKFFPLLI
-13 LGALSLSACTF
+13 LSAISLSACTF
-24 LDFLPSGDSGSSTS
+24 LDFLPSGDSGSSAS
-38 ITSMTSSNTSKS
+38 ITSTTSSNTSKL
-50 DSSKD
+50 DSNKD
-55 TSGSSSSTKEEYV
+55 TSSSSSSTKEEYV
-68 EATLNDENA
+68 EATLNDPDA
-77 TYDASSKTYT
+77 TYSETNKRYSIT
-87 IHLNAGNRY
+87 LEVGNRY
-96 YIAINTKSN
+96 YIAFNTRTN
-105 TSFRKVY
+105 TEFKKVY
-112 TAPEAANSYLT
+112 STTSPYLT
-123 VSDQGVISTS
+123 VSEQGIITASREIAEEKRG
-133 SDITEDK
+133 DIK
-140 ICEVRVDFFSEVTDK
+140 VDFVSEKTNET
-155 LLNTI
+155 LNTI
-160 IISVNIKAKEVPV
+160 TIRVTITPKEVPAD
-173 NTFTVKCLDT
+173 TFTVTCTET

-195 YVDDAYSF
+195 YVGDT
-203 EVRYNNQKVSNALT
+203 YNFNVKYNDLVVTNAL
-217 SESDKVSITDNKVT
+217 SSDSDKVSISNNKVT

-236 EAMVKAKYADKEI
+236 EATVKAKYSNKEI
-249 SFKANIQNKT
+249 NFKVNVQNKT

-272 LIHNNKLYILGKV
+272 LIHNNKLYITGKV

-297 TLTDGL
+297 TFTDGL
-303 TYVIRDN
+303 TYVISDN
-310 DATTKSVVLSYTE
+310 DAATKKVVLSYTE

-397 EDIRAKILEEKT
+397 EDIRTKVLEEKT

-509 AYAFTNNSDS
+509 AYAFYDNEG

-568 EVGHQFGAND
+568 EVGHQFGAID

-672 GLNAYDANRLGFNE
+672 GLNAYDANRLGFDQ

-700 ASATDEDSPNLVNT
+700 ASATDEDSPDLVDT
-714 RTNDFKYST
+714 RTNSFKYST
-723 YDRTCEYDLLH
+723 YDRNDEYDLLH
-734 LIRNNEEAG
+734 LVRNNEEVG
-743 IDMTTKAGNADL
+743 IDVTTKAGNADL

-806 LTRVDNTRTQFVAKS
+806 LTRVDSTRTQFTSSS
-821 TLSDS
+821 TMSNS
-826 ITQPSGN
+826 VTQPSGN
-833 TNEIGNAIFNTENI
+833 TNEIGNAIFNDENI
-847 LMNYAFNDSN
+847 LMNYAFNNSS
-857 VFSGTQAI
+857 VYTGTTTL
-865 STKGIRLYAATN
+865 STHGIELYGDTN

-890 DGFNCYINS
+890 DGCNCYINS
-899 IKLVICAL
+899 IKLVYCVL
-907 TGVNLSVTSNG
+907 TSGTLKVTANG

-925 FEGPECLEGA
+925 FTGPLCAEGA
-935 TDGSGNIAH
+935 TDGEGNPMN
-944 DMGRFY
+944 DSGRFY
-950 QDINANKVTLK
+950 QVNAKKVKIQNAFTGTINHYSDITI
-961 NGYTN
+961 
-966 GVTSAFS
+966 
-973 YLTVVSMEIEYTI
+973 VSMEIEYTI
-986 APIN
+986 EPIN